1 LIAAAS
7 LALMAVS
14 CEDQPEGVEVGEVGR
29 ADVVEVVD
37 APATVTAAGA
47 ATLTA
52 VADGTLD
59 ELWVEPGEEVE
70 RGDVLAVIDSPEA
83 ERRLDEAEEALAA
96 ADQAVAS
103 PVSTELGV
111 TQDATDQAAAKAF
124 DEARDAAERI
134 ADEELREALLAQ
146 VDAAEETYQAAASAA
161 REAVR
166 AVQQGVESLG
176 SAVTALGAAQR
187 LQAEQAYELAKA
199 TVDELTLRAP
209 FDGVVQLGG
218 TSTAALPSDLS
229 ELLGGAPLPTPPA
242 ETPVG
247 VEPVPVQGGTV
258 TAGTA
263 VATVVDVSELGLV
276 AEVDETDVLLVEPG
290 VAAQVELDAAPG
302 VGYTATVSSV
312 DLLPTATERGGVAY
326 RVRLALADAEPVPR
340 PGMSAVAHLRVREAR
355 GTIAVPAAAV
365 LRVGTEDVVWAVRD
379 GRVTRVPVTVGVQG
393 VDMVEIVSGLQP
405 GERIVVRGADL
416 VSEGDRL

>member
-1 LIAAAS
+1 VIAVTS

-14 CEDQPEGVEVGEVGR
+14 CEDRPEGVETGEVGR

-37 APATVTAAGA
+37 APATVTAAAA

-52 VADGTLD
+52 VADGTLE
-59 ELWVEPGEEVE
+59 ELWAEPGEEVE

-83 ERRLDEAEEALAA
+83 ERRLDDAEEALAA
-96 ADQAVAS
+96 AEQAATS
-103 PVSTELGV
+103 PVTTDLGT
-111 TQDATDQAAAKAF
+111 TQDATDQAAAEAF
-124 DEARDAAERI
+124 DEARDAAEQI
-134 ADEELREALLAQ
+134 ADPELRTALLAQ

-218 TSTAALPSDLS
+218 TSTAELPSDLT
-229 ELLGGAPLPTPPA
+229 ELLGEVPLPEQPA
-242 ETPVG
+242 ETPMG
-247 VEPVPVQGGTV
+247 VEPVPVEGGHV

-263 VATVVDVSELGLV
+263 IATVVDVSELGLV

-290 VAAQVELDAAPG
+290 VAAEVELDAAPG

-326 RVRLALADAEPVPR
+326 KVRLALAEGEPVPR
-340 PGMSAVAHLRVREAR
+340 PGMSAVAHLRVREAQD
-355 GTIAVPAAAV
+355 TVAVPAAAV
-365 LRVGTEDVVWAVRD
+365 LRFGTEDVVWVVRD
-379 GRVTRVPVTVGVQG
+379 EQVTRVPVTVGVQG

-405 GERIVVRGADL
+405 GEQIVVRGADL
-416 VSEGDRL
+416 VSEGDQL